1 MKEDKITRNFLQ
13 TAHDVLSG
21 RTDVVSSFQ
30 EQADEILFEMWLNDE
45 IQLEDETLDEI
56 ADLYEQFE
64 NNEISEKQLEEG
76 ILSKLRKVGSAA
88 KKVGSAVKKV
98 GSAAGKV
105 AGKTAKVAGKVAKVA
120 GKVAGKTAK
129 VAGKVAAKGAKVA
142 GKAAAKGVKAGA
154 KRLTTQGK
162 IDAGKKKIA
171 KHKKKEAQK
180 KN

>member
-1 MKEDKITRNFLQ
+1 MKDKITRNFLQ

-64 NNEISEKQLEEG
+64 NNEITEKQLEEG
-76 ILSKLRKVGSAA
+76 MLSKLR
-88 KKVGSAVKKV
+88 KVGSAVKKV
-98 GSAAGKV
+98 GS
-105 AGKTAKVAGKVAKVA
+105 VA

-180 KN
+180 KELAKTKKTMGGIQKKKEAAKKKKI

>member
-76 ILSKLRKVGSAA
+76 ILRKI
-88 KKVGSAVKKV
+88 

-105 AGKTAKVAGKVAKVA
+105 
-120 GKVAGKTAK
+120 AK

-180 KN
+180 KELAKTKKTLGGIKKKKEAAKKKKI

>member
-1 MKEDKITRNFLQ
+1 MKDKITRNFLQ

-64 NNEISEKQLEEG
+64 NNEITEKQLEEG
-76 ILSKLRKVGSAA
+76 MLSKLR
-88 KKVGSAVKKV
+88 KVGSAVKKV
-98 GSAAGKV
+98 GS
-105 AGKTAKVAGKVAKVA
+105 VA

-129 VAGKVAAKGAKVA
+129 VAGKVAAKGA
-142 GKAAAKGVKAGA
+142 
-154 KRLTTQGK
+154 
-162 IDAGKKKIA
+162 
-171 KHKKKEAQK
+171 
-180 KN
+180 

>member
-1 MKEDKITRNFLQ
+1 MKENKITQDFLS
-13 TAHDVLSG
+13 TAYDVMSG
-21 RTDVVSSFQ
+21 KTSTVPTFQ

-64 NNEISEKQLEEG
+64 NNKISEKQLEEG

-88 KKVGSAVKKV
+88 KKVGSVVKKV

-105 AGKTAKVAGKVAKVA
+105 AGKGI
-120 GKVAGKTAK
+120 
-129 VAGKVAAKGAKVA
+129 
-142 GKAAAKGVKAGA
+142 KAGA
-154 KRLTTQGK
+154 KRLSTQGK

-171 KHKKKEAQK
+171 KHKKKESQK
-180 KN
+180 KELAKTKKTLGAIKKKKEASKKKKT